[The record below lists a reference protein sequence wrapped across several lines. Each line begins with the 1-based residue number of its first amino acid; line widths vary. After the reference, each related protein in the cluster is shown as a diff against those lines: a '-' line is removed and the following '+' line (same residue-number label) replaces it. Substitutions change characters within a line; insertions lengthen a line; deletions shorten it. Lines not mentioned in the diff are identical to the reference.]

1 MEAGEIALGIAITNS
16 VISGLTFAYFYV
28 QHKKRRDEVAA
39 LRYQDDILLEL
50 VSNVIKKVKEVA
62 GADKTCNVP
71 RDSAHKEASN
81 AVGVFQSTLGL
92 AAEIKAKRTAQELKK
107 DITCPAC
114 EGTQEFMGF
123 ECQSCEGTGEVI
135 DP

>member
-28 QHKKRRDEVAA
+28 QNKKGKDEFAA

-62 GADKTCNVP
+62 EADKACDVP
-71 RDSAHKEASN
+71 HDSVHKEASN
-81 AVGVFQSTLGL
+81 AVGLFQSTLGL
-92 AAEIKAKRTAQELKK
+92 AAEIKAKRSARENKEANQ
-107 DITCPAC
+107 
-114 EGTQEFMGF
+114 
-123 ECQSCEGTGEVI
+123 
-135 DP
+135 